1 MIRKGKYV
9 MDFILQY
16 LAGWNVAAL
25 ICLIVGVALL
35 MVEMFTPGFGLFG
48 CMGIVGLIASVILS
62 SDSLL
67 DALVTTVILI
77 VVLGLIAFLVLR
89 SVGHG
94 AFSRS
99 PMVLNEKVDYDSDS
113 HLNEDRDTLLGK
125 SGKSVSPLRPAGS
138 AEICGRRVS
147 VITDGEFI
155 PEGESVT
162 VTEVRGMRVLVRR
175 TSDVCDNM
183 PQNDDGTERA

>member
-1 MIRKGKYV
+1 M
-9 MDFILQY
+9 
-16 LAGWNVAAL
+16 
-25 ICLIVGVALL
+25 
-35 MVEMFTPGFGLFG
+35 
-48 CMGIVGLIASVILS
+48 
-62 SDSLL
+62 
-67 DALVTTVILI
+67 
-77 VVLGLIAFLVLR
+77 LR

-162 VTEVRGMRVLVRR
+162 VTEVRGMLVLVRR